1 MAHLESRAC
10 SHPSAVAKGVMGS
23 VLPFPC
29 PTPRRT
35 MESLFEKRPGMMGRF
50 SIGEAVGQSGKEEK
64 TAIPGKYV
72 CAVYN
77 WELAS

>member
-1 MAHLESRAC
+1 
-10 SHPSAVAKGVMGS
+10 
-23 VLPFPC
+23 
-29 PTPRRT
+29 
-35 MESLFEKRPGMMGRF
+35 MMGRF

-77 WELAS
+77 WELALISFMRKTKTIQRKLTTVTSICN